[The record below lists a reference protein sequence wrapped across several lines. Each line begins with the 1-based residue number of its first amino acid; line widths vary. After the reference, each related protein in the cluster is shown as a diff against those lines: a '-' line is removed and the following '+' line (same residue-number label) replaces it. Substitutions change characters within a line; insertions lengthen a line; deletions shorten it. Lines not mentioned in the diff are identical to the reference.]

1 MRRISAIAALAAS
14 ICGPAISETA
24 SRAPWDACLRD
35 QAVALD
41 DGQSDAR
48 TIAMGVLAAC
58 RPKLATWL
66 RAMVPNARDDLIDKA
81 IAAIRDDHLDGVVGL
96 VLTTRREKHNPPEKP

>member
-1 MRRISAIAALAAS
+1 MRRMTAMMTLAIVV
-14 ICGPAISETA
+14 CGPVIAETA
-24 SRAPWDACLRD
+24 SRAAWDACLRD

-58 RPKLATWL
+58 QPKLVTWL
-66 RAMVPNARDDLIDKA
+66 KAMEPKAREDLIYKA
-81 IAAIRDDHLDGVVGL
+81 IARNRDDHLDGVVGL
-96 VLTTRREKHNPPEKP
+96 VLTARREKRNQPPKP